1 MPIPPLDQE
10 SNTPNVLGFR
20 RLDMTITNKN
30 DANKAAVLERLRA
43 VRSALK
49 NEPQTPAAIRALEQ
63 CDRLEQAINQF
74 HAEGL
79 RFAAFTLL
87 RMVFAQGTA
96 FTEPVHIST
105 QDLQSALETAG
116 YPH

>member
-1 MPIPPLDQE
+1 
-10 SNTPNVLGFR
+10 
-20 RLDMTITNKN
+20 MTISNKN
-30 DANKAAVLERLRA
+30 DANKAAVLERLSA

-49 NEPQTPAAIRALEQ
+49 NEPQSPAVARALEQ
-63 CDRLEQAINQF
+63 CDRLELAINQF

-87 RMVFAQGTA
+87 RMVFGQGTA
-96 FTEPVHIST
+96 FTEPVHMAT
-105 QDLQSALETAG
+105 QSLKSALEAAG

>member
-1 MPIPPLDQE
+1 
-10 SNTPNVLGFR
+10 
-20 RLDMTITNKN
+20 MTITNKN
-30 DANKAAVLERLRA
+30 DANKAAVLERLSA

-49 NEPQTPAAIRALEQ
+49 TSESPAVKRALDQ
-63 CDRLEQAINQF
+63 CDRLELAINQF

-87 RMVFAQGTA
+87 RMVFGPGTG
-96 FTEPVHIST
+96 FTEPVHIAT
-105 QDLQSALETAG
+105 QNLKNALDEAG

>member
-1 MPIPPLDQE
+1 M
-10 SNTPNVLGFR
+10 
-20 RLDMTITNKN
+20 ITNKN
-30 DANKAAVLERLRA
+30 DANKAAVLERLSA

-49 NEPQTPAAIRALEQ
+49 NEPATPSRDRALEQ
-63 CDRLEQAINQF
+63 CDRLELAITQF

-87 RMVFAQGTA
+87 RMVFGQGTL
-96 FTEPVHIST
+96 FTAPVQIAT
-105 QDLQSALETAG
+105 QNLKSALETAG

>member
-1 MPIPPLDQE
+1 
-10 SNTPNVLGFR
+10 
-20 RLDMTITNKN
+20 MTITNKN
-30 DANKAAVLERLRA
+30 DANKAAVLERLSA

-49 NEPQTPAAIRALEQ
+49 NEPQNADVTRALDQ
-63 CDRLEQAINQF
+63 CDRLELAITQF

-87 RMVFAQGTA
+87 RMVFAHGTA
-96 FTEPVHIST
+96 FTEPVHIAT
-105 QDLQSALETAG
+105 QNLKSALETAG

>member
-1 MPIPPLDQE
+1 
-10 SNTPNVLGFR
+10 
-20 RLDMTITNKN
+20 MTITNKN
-30 DANKAAVLERLRA
+30 DANKAAVLERLSA
-43 VRSALK
+43 VRAALK
-49 NEPQTPAAIRALEQ
+49 NEPQTPHVARALEQ
-63 CDRLEQAINQF
+63 CDRLELAINQF

-96 FTEPVHIST
+96 FTEPVHLAT
-105 QDLQSALETAG
+105 QNLKSALETAG

>member
-1 MPIPPLDQE
+1 
-10 SNTPNVLGFR
+10 
-20 RLDMTITNKN
+20 MTITNKN
-30 DANKAAVLERLRA
+30 DANKAAVLERL
-43 VRSALK
+43 SALRSVLES
-49 NEPQTPAAIRALEQ
+49 EPQTPAVARALEQ
-63 CDRLEQAINQF
+63 CDRLELAIRQF

-96 FTEPVHIST
+96 FTDAVHQAT
-105 QDLQSALETAG
+105 QSLKSALETSG